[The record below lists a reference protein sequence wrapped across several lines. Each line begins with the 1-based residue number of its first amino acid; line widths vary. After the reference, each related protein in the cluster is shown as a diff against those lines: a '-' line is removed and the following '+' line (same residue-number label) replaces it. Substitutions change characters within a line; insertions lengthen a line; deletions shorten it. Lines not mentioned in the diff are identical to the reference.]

1 MRPRGRSPPMHAPLP
16 IALESSMIAET
27 DGRQSSVVSRP
38 TCSFNPN
45 LPMNPHR
52 RTTLNLLA
60 ATAMSALCLGTA
72 TSAQAAD
79 KGGKK
84 LLVYILAGQSN
95 MQGHAEVSTL
105 AYLPKPAYVPTPDEW
120 ALLTAGI
127 DREVRMKQEASI
139 SERLLKD
146 PANAK
151 LPRKEFGAVLQNAL
165 KAEVDQVRSAR
176 YEEFKKR
183 QTNPARVARD
193 KELAAIFTPR
203 LTDQKVMETAAFTKP
218 LKDALEVA
226 NAWQSKLDLPVGK
239 HTFIAAY
246 GGVNRGAEPGV
257 ATGPLTT
264 GYGARPSAF
273 GPEYAFG
280 MMLERQLDQPVLI
293 IKTSWGGKSLHYDFR
308 PPSAGPYQLTAG
320 QKEQLEKWK
329 ARKEAWDKYLAGGG
343 TAAAM
348 AQIQKEIKAL
358 DGEKKSLQEALAKLP
373 KEQQAAEQ
381 AKLAALNV
389 KGKELGQALVQPP
402 GDMPANDQAG
412 FYWNEMIGFVRKV
425 LADPKA
431 YHPEYDPQA
440 GFEVAGGLWFQG
452 FNDQFD
458 PEFYGNYSSNM
469 VHFIQDLRKEVK
481 QPKMPFVIGV
491 LGTDAFPEGSM
502 ANNVSNAQRVAA
514 KAPELAGTVAA
525 VESWPLT
532 TPEVAIWRMKKDAL
546 QGKADA
552 AELESADLQ
561 WRMHGSNLGY
571 HYDGSG
577 RFFIRLGDECAN
589 AMLKLMGR
597 K

>member
-1 MRPRGRSPPMHAPLP
+1 
-16 IALESSMIAET
+16 
-27 DGRQSSVVSRP
+27 
-38 TCSFNPN
+38 
-45 LPMNPHR
+45 MNIIR
-52 RTTLNLLA
+52 NTFNLLSA
-60 ATAMSALCLGTA
+60 AAMAALFVT
-72 TSAQAAD
+72 TSAGVVAAE

-84 LLVYILAGQSN
+84 LLVYVLAGQSN

-105 AYLPKPAYVPTPDEW
+105 AYLSKPAYVPTKEEW
-120 ALLTAGI
+120 ALLTGGI
-127 DREVRMKQEASI
+127 DREIRLKQEAAI
-139 SERLLKD
+139 SEQLLKD

-151 LPRKEFGAVLQNAL
+151 LPRKEFGVVLQNAL
-165 KAEVDQVRSAR
+165 KTEAEKVRNAR

-203 LTDQKVMETAAFTKP
+203 LTDQKVIETAAFTKP
-218 LKDALEVA
+218 LKDSLEVA
-226 NAWQSKLDLPVGK
+226 NAWQTKLDLPVGK
-239 HTFIAAY
+239 RTYIAGY
-246 GGVNRGAEPGV
+246 GGLNRGAEPGM
-257 ATGPLTT
+257 ATGPLST

-280 MMLERQLDQPVLI
+280 MMLEKHLDQPVLI

-320 QKEQLEKWK
+320 QKEQMEKWK
-329 ARKEAWDKYLAGGG
+329 AKKAAWDKYIANGG
-343 TAAAM
+343 TEKTM
-348 AQIQKEIKAL
+348 VQLEKEIKARENQKR
-358 DGEKKSLQEALAKLP
+358 GLQASLAKLP
-373 KEQQAAEQ
+373 KDQQAAAQEKIT
-381 AKLAALNV
+381 AINTMI
-389 KGKELGQALVQPP
+389 KEGRDELVSPP
-402 GDMPANDQAG
+402 GAIPAHDQAG
-412 FYWNEMIGFVRKV
+412 FYWNEMIGFIRKV

-431 YHPEYDPQA
+431 YHPEYDPKV
-440 GFEVAGGLWFQG
+440 GYEVAGGLWFQG

-491 LGTDAFPEGSM
+491 LGTPAFPVEAM
-502 ANNVSNAQRVAA
+502 TNNVAQAQRDAA
-514 KAPELAGTVAA
+514 RSPELAGTVAA

-552 AELESADLQ
+552 AELERADLQ

-577 RFFIRLGDECAN
+577 RFFIRLGDESAA
-589 AMLKLMGR
+589 AMLKLMGM
-597 K
+597 